1 VEHSQKEKLMGK
13 EQKKSLAGAMIDVIN
28 AAHVVEGKPAIDE
41 KQKPV
46 WMDILAHAPDYIFI
60 HPERYWEIEQYV
72 KEELKHKSN

>member
-1 VEHSQKEKLMGK
+1 MEHSQKEAVMDK
-13 EQKKSLAGAMIDVIN
+13 EQKKSLAGAMLDVIN

-46 WMDILAHAPDYIFI
+46 WMDILANAPDYIFI

-72 KEELKHKSN
+72 KEAIKQRAN